1 MVKKKKSRSNLD
13 ITCENKT
20 PLIILREDIKQKLLI
35 RFLIIRV
42 FITENERQK
51 MNELI
56 SPKTVSGEV
65 IYNSVETH
73 KISLK
78 NTVDKDIN
86 KIKIISLSNY
96 SFLRGTDRL

>member
-1 MVKKKKSRSNLD
+1 MKK
-13 ITCENKT
+13 
-20 PLIILREDIKQKLLI
+20 
-35 RFLIIRV
+35 
-42 FITENERQK
+42 K

-78 NTVDKDIN
+78 K
-86 KIKIISLSNY
+86 Y
-96 SFLRGTDRL
+96 SR